1 MALHHFTLNKP
12 LISTKD
18 IINMQIYNKIILGA
32 LLLVGGT
39 LFAQQEGVITNYMYH
54 MNSYNPAYAGVDGET
69 NVTASFRKQWTGI
82 QDAPSAEAVSFGTTL
97 GKKLGIGLSIYN
109 SNTFVESQ
117 TFIGIDF
124 SYSLQLSQGTEL
136 YLGLKAGGN
145 SYSVNTSGLETY
157 NLNSDPSI
165 SSISR
170 FNPNVGVGA
179 LLKNGKWYAS
189 LAVPRLLSTDRA
201 DSDNGVATA
210 AVARPHVYATAG
222 YDLML
227 NPATNLML
235 RPSTMVRYVG
245 GAPVSV
251 DINTTLSFNGK
262 FAIGATY
269 RTDAAFA
276 ALMNFTIKKH
286 LMIGYA
292 YEVSTRTELA
302 SAKNTNE
309 FLVRFIF

>member
-1 MALHHFTLNKP
+1 
-12 LISTKD
+12 
-18 IINMQIYNKIILGA
+18 MQIFNKIILGA
-32 LLLVGGT
+32 LFMVSGT

-54 MNSYNPAYAGVDGET
+54 MNFYNPAYVGVDG
-69 NVTASFRKQWTGI
+69 VTMVNSSFRQQWTGI
-82 QDAPSAEAVSFGTTL
+82 KNAPSAEAVSFGTSL
-97 GKKLGIGLSIYN
+97 GNNLGMGVSIYN

-117 TFIGIDF
+117 TFTGVDF
-124 SYSLQLSQGTEL
+124 SYRLKFSETMDL

-145 SYSVNTSGLETY
+145 FYNLNTSGLETY
-157 NLNSDPSI
+157 NVMTDPSVN
-165 SSISR
+165 SISN

-179 LLKNGKWYAS
+179 LLKVNDWYAS
-189 LAVPRLLSTDRA
+189 IAMPRLLSTDRA
-201 DSDNGVATA
+201 DNEEGIVTA
-210 AVARPHVYATAG
+210 ALAKPHVYATAG

-227 NPATNLML
+227 NSGNNLML
-235 RPSTMVRYVG
+235 QPSTMVRYVS

-251 DINTTLSFNGK
+251 DINTMLSFNGD

-309 FLVRFIF
+309 FLMRFIF

>member
-1 MALHHFTLNKP
+1 
-12 LISTKD
+12 
-18 IINMQIYNKIILGA
+18 MQIFNKIILGA
-32 LLLVGGT
+32 LFMVSGT

-54 MNSYNPAYAGVDGET
+54 MNSYNPAYVGVDG
-69 NVTASFRKQWTGI
+69 VTMVNSSFRQQWTGI
-82 QDAPSAEAVSFGTTL
+82 KNAPSAEAVSFGTSL
-97 GKKLGIGLSIYN
+97 GKNLGMGVSIYN

-117 TFIGIDF
+117 TFTGIDF
-124 SYSLQLSQGTEL
+124 SYRLKFSETMDL

-145 SYSVNTSGLETY
+145 FYNLNTSGLETY
-157 NLNSDPSI
+157 NVMTDPSVN
-165 SSISR
+165 SISN

-179 LLKNGKWYAS
+179 LLKVNGWYAS
-189 LAVPRLLSTDRA
+189 IAVPRLLSTDRA
-201 DSDNGVATA
+201 DNEEGIVTA
-210 AVARPHVYATAG
+210 ALAKPHVYATAG

-227 NPATNLML
+227 NSGNNLML
-235 RPSTMVRYVG
+235 QPSTMVRYVS

-251 DINTTLSFNGK
+251 DINTMLSFNGD

-292 YEVSTRTELA
+292 YEISTRTELA

-309 FLVRFIF
+309 FLMRFIF